1 MIFYTSTLRKLLIF
15 CIILSLSINSSTQ
28 PVEAQL
34 FGWLR
39 WIWTPKRVGVPPG
52 KRSGGAVRGDCPK
65 SAISLTALVPATR
78 EGLTFVEKTVSPYP
92 NFWFYVPYTES
103 FPSSS
108 GRRLEFVLLDDS
120 ENIFYQ
126 ATYYL
131 PQKRS
136 SVKTGGIISVP
147 MPQIIEPL
155 QEGRRYRWVFSVI
168 CNPSNRSGDATVNGW
183 IEHVPINQALNNQLN
198 GKLNLE
204 RIGGNYA
211 AQGIWYETVG
221 TLAKLLRDEKS
232 PNSELQRNWISLLE
246 SVGLTKLSEE
256 SIVPLDECQVCRGIP
271 AQNRYKPTQTTS
283 THHKL

>member
-1 MIFYTSTLRKLLIF
+1 M
-15 CIILSLSINSSTQ
+15 SLGINSYIP

-39 WIWTPKRVGVPPG
+39 WIWPPKRVGIPPG

-65 SAISLTALVPATR
+65 TAIPLTALVPANE
-78 EGLTFVEKTVSPYP
+78 EGLTFIEKTVSPHP
-92 NFWFYVPYTES
+92 NFWFYVPYAERV
-103 FPSSS
+103 PSSS

-120 ENIFYQ
+120 ESIFYK

-131 PQKRS
+131 PQKQS
-136 SVKTGGIISVP
+136 SVKMGGVISVA
-147 MPQIIEPL
+147 MPKTIKPL

-168 CNPSNRSGDATVNGW
+168 CNPANRSGDATVNGW
-183 IEHVPINQALNNQLN
+183 IEHIAIDPAFNNQLDE
-198 GKLNLE
+198 KINLE
-204 RIGGNYA
+204 KISSDYA

-232 PNSELQRNWISLLE
+232 PSSKLKRNWSSLLD
-246 SVGLTKLSEE
+246 SVGLAKLSAEP
-256 SIVPLDECQVCRGIP
+256 IVPRDKCEVCRGIP
-271 AQNRYKPTQTTS
+271 ARERSEPSKTTS